1 MGCVA
6 SAPRVINE
14 QARST
19 ANEAQPP
26 LNTKSLTAHSGKART
41 GLDQE
46 LLDSTDK
53 LAVENEQTTVR
64 DPHKE
69 YRIRAEGSPVPGL
82 PTMVTI
88 LFHRLRGR
96 YTFSA

>member
-6 SAPRVINE
+6 SAPRVIKE

-26 LNTKSLTAHSGKART
+26 LNTKSLRAQSGKART
-41 GLDQE
+41 DLDQE

-53 LAVENEQTTVR
+53 LAVETEQKAVR
-64 DPHKE
+64 DPDKD
-69 YRIRAEGSPVPGL
+69 YRIRAEGSPLPGL
-82 PTMVTI
+82 QTRVTTAH
-88 LFHRLRGR
+88 LV
-96 YTFSA
+96 S